1 MQLRRAP
8 VSYGCLRCI
17 QVNLASDAN
26 TQATGAP
33 TEDVGV
39 PAAGG
44 ISGVM
49 TVNTHAALR
58 YRYEAHGV

>member
-1 MQLRRAP
+1 MQLRRALI
-8 VSYGCLRCI
+8 SYGWLQCI

-26 TQATGAP
+26 REATGAQ
-33 TEDVGV
+33 TEAVGV

-58 YRYEAHGV
+58 YRYKALGV